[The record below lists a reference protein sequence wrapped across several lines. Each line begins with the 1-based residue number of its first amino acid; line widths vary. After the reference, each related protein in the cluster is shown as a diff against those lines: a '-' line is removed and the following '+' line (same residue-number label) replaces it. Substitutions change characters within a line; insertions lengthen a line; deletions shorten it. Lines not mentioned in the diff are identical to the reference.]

1 MALAAGRLRHRVR
14 IESPVYTQNTTTGE
28 RVTTWATFADNVP
41 AEIAPLSAREFIAA
55 QATQSEIVAR
65 IVIRHRD
72 GLTAD
77 MRIVHSRN
85 VYERDSSGDFVRDT
99 NGDKVLDHVVT
110 AIYNPQ
116 GWLPDPDSGLEY
128 VTSPVSS
135 GVNDG

>member
-1 MALAAGRLRHRVR
+1 MALASGRLRHRVR

-28 RVTTWATFADNVP
+28 QVESWQTFADNVP
-41 AEIAPLSAREFIAA
+41 AAIEPLSAREFIAA

-85 VYERDSSGDFVRDT
+85 VYERDSSGTLVRDT
-99 NGDKVLDHVVT
+99 NGDKVVDHVVT
-110 AIYNPQ
+110 AVYNPA
-116 GWLPDPDSGLEY
+116 GWLPDPESGLEY
-128 VTSPVSS
+128 VTSPVSAE
-135 GVNDG
+135 VNDG